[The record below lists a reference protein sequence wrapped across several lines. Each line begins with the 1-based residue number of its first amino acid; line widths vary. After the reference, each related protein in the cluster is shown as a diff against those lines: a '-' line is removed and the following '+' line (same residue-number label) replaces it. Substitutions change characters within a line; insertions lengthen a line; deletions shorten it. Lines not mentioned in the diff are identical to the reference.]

1 MASFKIS
8 WKKVLLPKRLEVKW
22 SDYLFV
28 YFVLAPKIDTSSC
41 TASKKCPSSFE
52 QSNTSVAS
60 CHKWTPGDVWT
71 NMEFIIYFILCV
83 FMCFYVVLFFAI
95 YLYFFLFSS
104 YFRLF
109 YFICFYLLLFAIM
122 LRNNWTPLIEL
133 PPIGLPISIE
143 DGRVFFACSS
153 GPSAGPFGWPVEKH
167 PKIKPVTKSATPGV
181 TEKVSPIVQTNL
193 WYT

>member
-1 MASFKIS
+1 MNPVYQIHQDSCPFFSFPSSPSLIFP
-8 WKKVLLPKRLEVKW
+8 WLLTK
-22 SDYLFV
+22 
-28 YFVLAPKIDTSSC
+28 LAPMMP
-41 TASKKCPSSFE
+41 ANGPLCPSSFE

-122 LRNNWTPLIEL
+122 LCNNWTPLIEL

-143 DGRVFFACSS
+143 DTLNKLSD
-153 GPSAGPFGWPVEKH
+153 
-167 PKIKPVTKSATPGV
+167 I
-181 TEKVSPIVQTNL
+181 VSPWDHANFSRRPCEKTEIFFRNL
-193 WYT
+193 ALPSYHNQAT